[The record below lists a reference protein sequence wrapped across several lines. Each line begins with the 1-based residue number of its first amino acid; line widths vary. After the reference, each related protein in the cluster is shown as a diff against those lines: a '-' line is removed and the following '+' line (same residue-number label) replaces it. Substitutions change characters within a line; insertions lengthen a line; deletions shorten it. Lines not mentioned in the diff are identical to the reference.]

1 MNILIEI
8 GHPAHVH
15 KLAPTIHIL
24 TGKGHKVIVVTK
36 EIHSVTFL
44 LKQKG
49 IPFHVIG
56 IKKDGLTGKGIMQL
70 WYNLCCFILLKREKI
85 DLMIGC
91 VTASY
96 MTRLTKV
103 PSILLDD
110 DDDEVEPLLVKYIHP
125 YLTEILS
132 PSALTGNRHRKDTI
146 YYPGYH
152 ELAYLHP
159 TWFTPDGSIIEEIGL
174 KPGDSYFVVRFNAF
188 KAHHDI
194 GVHGLSIES
203 KRRLIALLE
212 TAGTVFITSER
223 NLDEEFKKYQLLL
236 SPEKIHSLIYF
247 ATMLIGDSQTMTS
260 EAAILGTP
268 AVKCNTFAGKLAV
281 PNELEQKYRL
291 CYSFLPEESEAF
303 FAKVDEL
310 LHVKDLKSRFVARKD
325 NMLAD
330 KIDVTAF
337 YVWFIENYPESA
349 GIVQKNPGYM
359 YTFGS
364 LKL

>member
-24 TGKGHKVIVVTK
+24 TGKGHKVMVVTK
-36 EIHSVTFL
+36 EIHSVVFL
-44 LKQKG
+44 LKQFG
-49 IPFHVIG
+49 IPFQVIG
-56 IKKDGLTGKGIMQL
+56 MKKDSLAGKGIMQL
-70 WYNLCCFILLKREKI
+70 WYNLYCYILLKREKI

-96 MTRLTKV
+96 MTRLTKI

-132 PSALTGNRHRKDTI
+132 PSALAGNRHRKDTI

-159 TWFTPDGSIIEEIGL
+159 NRFTPDESILEEIGL
-174 KPGDSYFVVRFNAF
+174 KPGDPYYVVRFNAF

-194 GVHGLSIES
+194 GVHGLTIES
-203 KRRLIALLE
+203 KRRLIAQLE

-223 NLDEEFKKYQLLL
+223 NLDEEFRKYQLLL
-236 SPEKIHSLIYF
+236 SPEKIHSLIYY
-247 ATMLIGDSQTMTS
+247 ATLLIGDSQTMTS

-303 FAKVDEL
+303 FAKIDEL
-310 LHVKDLKSRFVARKD
+310 LHVSDLKSQFLTRK
-325 NMLAD
+325 NKMLDD

-337 YVWFIENYPESA
+337 YAWFIENYPASA
-349 GIVQKNPGYM
+349 GMVRENPEYM
-359 YTFGS
+359 HAFRS
-364 LKL
+364 IKQ